1 MRLTVQ
7 RLGRIK
13 NTTIDVR
20 PFTVFIGANNTNKT
34 WTAYSLYGLAC
45 KLSRSHAPLS
55 DLNLTVDACLASRI
69 EQLVSELLES
79 FISITEGEPSTSA
92 DEPKASQIGAE
103 ILRDEVVSGLS
114 GSLHFSFD
122 SKALGNLLAVPE
134 KDMRGATAAL
144 ELTEAEFNRNPYS
157 KVEMHYLAENNRFV
171 SRFISKDE
179 SDQFASFIRR
189 PRSTNQPRED
199 LRRHLTEA
207 IHQLVLGTFAYV
219 AAFPAERK
227 ALVTAYL
234 TSLGRI
240 GDRRVER
247 EMPYPIRDFS
257 SMLAQAEFRS
267 ERGRVKE
274 SFFSALAMLLETEI
288 LKGTLEF
295 RGADEQKEGESP
307 RTVSRGVLNYALDD
321 GMILKMHA
329 TASLV
334 RSLAGLDVY
343 LKHFCNEGD
352 LVVIDE
358 PEMNAHPD
366 AQLMIMELLAI
377 LANKGVTVVITT
389 HSPYIVD
396 HLNNLI
402 EASQLPADAQE
413 SISASFKLKRK
424 DAFLEPEA
432 VSTYH
437 FTEAGNVIDIFNRAE
452 SLIDLSS
459 FSEAS
464 NYVTNLYGKIL
475 EKRHDSTANI
485 VRDYG
490 DGI

>member
-1 MRLTVQ
+1 V
-7 RLGRIK
+7 
-13 NTTIDVR
+13 
-20 PFTVFIGANNTNKT
+20 
-34 WTAYSLYGLAC
+34 
-45 KLSRSHAPLS
+45 
-55 DLNLTVDACLASRI
+55 
-69 EQLVSELLES
+69 
-79 FISITEGEPSTSA
+79 
-92 DEPKASQIGAE
+92 
-103 ILRDEVVSGLS
+103 
-114 GSLHFSFD
+114 
-122 SKALGNLLAVPE
+122 
-134 KDMRGATAAL
+134 
-144 ELTEAEFNRNPYS
+144 
-157 KVEMHYLAENNRFV
+157 
-171 SRFISKDE
+171 
-179 SDQFASFIRR
+179 
-189 PRSTNQPRED
+189 
-199 LRRHLTEA
+199 
-207 IHQLVLGTFAYV
+207 
-219 AAFPAERK
+219 
-227 ALVTAYL
+227 
-234 TSLGRI
+234 
-240 GDRRVER
+240 
-247 EMPYPIRDFS
+247 
-257 SMLAQAEFRS
+257 RS

-274 SFFSALAMLLETEI
+274 RFFSALAMLLETEI
-288 LKGTLEF
+288 LRGTLEF
-295 RGADEQKEGESP
+295 RRADEQKEGEPP
-307 RTVSRGVLNYALDD
+307 RAVPPGVLNYALDD
-321 GMILKMHA
+321 GMILNMHA
-329 TASLV
+329 ATSLV

-343 LKHFCNEGD
+343 LKHFCNDGD

-402 EASQLPADAQE
+402 EASQLSADAQE

-485 VRDYG
+485 VRD
-490 DGI
+490 